1 MRTVLWNK
9 AFIIFFRRQSSALLF
24 KTCLFSD
31 TTPYSANKTK
41 DMVLKEVQYFS
52 LILTTW
58 K

>member
-1 MRTVLWNK
+1 MRTVLSNK

-52 LILTTW
+52 LILTT
-58 K
+58 